1 MSHGPGIVRQL
12 GHPRGLGGRLLL
24 HMLNWSNAGMNRLAL
39 RALQAGAN
47 DRVLEIGF
55 GGGDLIKRLLAQ
67 AAPPHVTGLE
77 QSATAVAAGRR
88 RFRRAID
95 AGAVDLQQGDAA
107 AMPFADDAFN
117 RVCAVNVIYFWPDT
131 AAVLRECR
139 RVLSPR
145 GRLVL
150 CYNEM
155 PPDGANRYR
164 PADMEAQLEAAG
176 FADMTTESAS
186 DRANG
191 DYFCTVVVRP

>member
-77 QSATAVAAGRR
+77 QSATAVAAVTPG
-88 RFRRAID
+88 
-95 AGAVDLQQGDAA
+95 
-107 AMPFADDAFN
+107 
-117 RVCAVNVIYFWPDT
+117 
-131 AAVLRECR
+131 
-139 RVLSPR
+139 
-145 GRLVL
+145 
-150 CYNEM
+150 
-155 PPDGANRYR
+155 
-164 PADMEAQLEAAG
+164 
-176 FADMTTESAS
+176 TTS
-186 DRANG
+186 
-191 DYFCTVVVRP
+191 